1 MAENTNNA
9 MLGVYGSDIGE
20 IIKAALEFMR
30 NHGSSLDKHTA
41 VCSNLKTTPD
51 GELFLACTSDSR
63 SSVKRSIFKY
73 ADCTDFN
80 RKVRVWL
87 AGAIKGMAKL
97 EGCGYNYRKQAIAA
111 SKAWNRTNDKKTAR
125 FEFTFAQAYAVYDIL
140 MDRKTKADRYGESAK
155 AIISAGPNDPVR
167 TELEIY
173 RRNEI
178 AKAKADMDS
187 ALKAANSDRDK
198 VTSDAWNKYWN
209 DETRIKGDYK
219 TRIESINREID
230 AALAELAIA
239 ASGGSQPAVAA

>member
-1 MAENTNNA
+1 MSENTNNA

-111 SKAWNRTNDKKTAR
+111 SKAWNRTNDEKTVR
-125 FEFTFAQAYAVYDIL
+125 FGFTLAQAYAVYDIL
-140 MDRKTKADRYGESAK
+140 MDRKTKSDKYGETAK
-155 AIISAGPNDPVR
+155 NILSAGPNDPVL
-167 TELEIY
+167 TELETY
-173 RRNEI
+173 RQAEI
-178 AKAKADMDS
+178 AKAESEMNDALRAATAEREKTTS
-187 ALKAANSDRDK
+187 A
-198 VTSDAWNKYWN
+198 AWNEYW
-209 DETRIKGDYK
+209 DAEKRIKGDYK

-230 AALAELAIA
+230 AALAELANA